1 MTTVYMFVQN
11 EFHYATGDK
20 LVCHVKHTPVVS
32 VTSVID
38 LSTGNELWNEK
49 CSFNPETGAIILDT
63 APLKGKRIS
72 VAYTYERTIYGKY
85 VDFKNIYD
93 ILDDMALAIKERN
106 PQFKTD
112 FASTNIIL
120 LEPVA
125 LELSALWHLSQIVS
139 NNAFVVTASGDALD
153 KKGLEFGL
161 TRRPASKSTVDVVF
175 YRATGVSGDITIP
188 KGTRVRT
195 ISKSGEEP
203 IIFET
208 TDEYV
213 LRDSENQIVIPCEC
227 TEEGSKG
234 NVAPST
240 LIVLDSPIFGIG
252 SVDNPEFV
260 EREETFTYSSDEDSY
275 LLEREF
281 YEIISVEGVRN
292 GAPYS
297 FERYTDFDIVNN
309 YLVWLEDGNKP
320 DDGTDFVV
328 RYQYYNRASGG
339 SEEESDDDF
348 RERILRAIETKARA
362 THNAIKYAVLSIPG
376 IKSVKINDMARG
388 VGTIDVV
395 FIAQGNA
402 TPGWMIKAVE
412 QVVNDYRACGI
423 HALVKPAT
431 KLFVDAQLK
440 IKVKSGYETQFDS
453 ISQEVEEKIRTWF
466 DSLDIGQKLVCNEF
480 IRLSLEHALVEE
492 SDLISVQV
500 LSDTYGPNDEIT
512 PNSDEIFVLRSLTIE
527 QEV

>member
-1 MTTVYMFVQN
+1 
-11 EFHYATGDK
+11 
-20 LVCHVKHTPVVS
+20 
-32 VTSVID
+32 
-38 LSTGNELWNEK
+38 
-49 CSFNPETGAIILDT
+49 
-63 APLKGKRIS
+63 
-72 VAYTYERTIYGKY
+72 
-85 VDFKNIYD
+85 
-93 ILDDMALAIKERN
+93 
-106 PQFKTD
+106 
-112 FASTNIIL
+112 
-120 LEPVA
+120 
-125 LELSALWHLSQIVS
+125 
-139 NNAFVVTASGDALD
+139 
-153 KKGLEFGL
+153 
-161 TRRPASKSTVDVVF
+161 
-175 YRATGVSGDITIP
+175 
-188 KGTRVRT
+188 
-195 ISKSGEEP
+195 
-203 IIFET
+203 
-208 TDEYV
+208 
-213 LRDSENQIVIPCEC
+213 
-227 TEEGSKG
+227 
-234 NVAPST
+234 
-240 LIVLDSPIFGIG
+240 LDSPIFGIG

-260 EREETFTYSSDEDSY
+260 EREETFTYSSEEDSY